1 MHAKKS
7 LNERE
12 KADPE
17 TGQLFLSEN
26 RASARLE
33 QEAGAG
39 CRRSA
44 QANIVLAYPDKT
56 ASRSPYRS
64 AWPFLLKKAAKR
76 QIWYTISIEKKVEL
90 DMNFIEELNPIWQ
103 EKWEKAG
110 FEHAMPIQEQMIPEM
125 LAGNDIVAESP
136 TGSGKTLAYL
146 LPILQRVNPA
156 KPAIQAMIIAP
167 SQELSMQIVNVVR
180 EWTEGTDV
188 TVAQLIGGANVQRQ
202 LEKLKK
208 KPTIVV
214 GTPGRLN
221 ELVKSKKLKMHE
233 IRILVLDEGDQLM
246 AREHRNVMKDL
257 IEKTQHERQLVLVS
271 ATITDEVELVAD
283 RLMKHPTR
291 LQVAASDLP
300 MQGKV
305 VHSFIKVDER
315 DKTEALRKISNIEG
329 VKALAFVNNLDQ
341 LLMKENK
348 LKFRDAKI
356 VALHSEMK
364 KEERKKALEGFR
376 KGEVAM
382 LIATE
387 VAARGLDIDAV
398 THVIHVDVPQT
409 IEQYQHRSGRTG
421 RAGADG
427 EVLTLLAY
435 ADERHY
441 KKFTKELPSKPVQKI
456 LHGGQLVE
464 GNSKTISEKG
474 NKR

>member
-1 MHAKKS
+1 MK
-7 LNERE
+7 
-12 KADPE
+12 
-17 TGQLFLSEN
+17 
-26 RASARLE
+26 
-33 QEAGAG
+33 
-39 CRRSA
+39 
-44 QANIVLAYPDKT
+44 
-56 ASRSPYRS
+56 
-64 AWPFLLKKAAKR
+64 
-76 QIWYTISIEKKVEL
+76 
-90 DMNFIEELNPIWQ
+90 FIEELNPIWQ
-103 EKWEKAG
+103 EKWKKAG
-110 FEHAMPIQEQMIPEM
+110 FESAMPIQEQMIPEM

-146 LPILQRVNPA
+146 LPILQRINPE

-180 EWTEGTDV
+180 DWIEGTDITV
-188 TVAQLIGGANVQRQ
+188 TQLIGGANMQRQ

-208 KPTIVV
+208 KPSIVV

-221 ELVKSKKLKMHE
+221 ELVKNKKLKMHE
-233 IRILVLDEGDQLM
+233 IRMLVLDEGDQLM
-246 AREHRNVMKDL
+246 AREHRNVMKNL
-257 IEKTQHERQLVLVS
+257 IEKTQHDRQLILVS
-271 ATITDEVELVAD
+271 ATITEEVELVAD
-283 RLMKHPTR
+283 RLMQHPTR
-291 LQVAASDLP
+291 LKVKAADMP
-300 MQGKV
+300 KQGKV
-305 VHSFIKVDER
+305 THSFIKVDER
-315 DKTEALRKISNIEG
+315 DKTEMLRKISHLEN

-348 LKFRDAKI
+348 LKYRDAKI

-364 KEERKKALEGFR
+364 KEERKKALDQFR
-376 KGEVAM
+376 KGEVSV

-387 VAARGLDIDAV
+387 VAARGLDIDQV

-456 LHGGQLVE
+456 LHGGQLIE
-464 GNSKTISEKG
+464 GNSKTVSEKG
-474 NKR
+474 SKK